1 MTLDESLYSD
11 ESVKKKILRLL
22 CVFQTE
28 ALRGWERRPGGR
40 AVLSVRRGPEW
51 EEGKDPQSA
60 GNYHKPQGD
69 EVEYNV

>member
-40 AVLSVRRGPEW
+40 AVLSVRRGPE
-51 EEGKDPQSA
+51 
-60 GNYHKPQGD
+60 
-69 EVEYNV
+69 